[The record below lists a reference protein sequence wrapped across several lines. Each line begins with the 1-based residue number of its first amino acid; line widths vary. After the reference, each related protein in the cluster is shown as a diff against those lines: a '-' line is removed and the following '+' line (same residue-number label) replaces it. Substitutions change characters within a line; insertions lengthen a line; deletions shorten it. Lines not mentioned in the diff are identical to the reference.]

1 MLNCIHSS
9 SSLSSQVTTHTS
21 RSNLGT
27 HSSHY
32 GTMDSIKKDPSS
44 SEPSVSYRKRTT
56 PNTNPQ
62 KTHIDLNGVL
72 LEGDSS
78 DSSDLDMS
86 IN

>member
-1 MLNCIHSS
+1 
-9 SSLSSQVTTHTS
+9 
-21 RSNLGT
+21 
-27 HSSHY
+27 
-32 GTMDSIKKDPSS
+32 MDSIKNGTKDPSS
-44 SEPSVSYRKRTT
+44 SEPSVSYRKRRTT

-72 LEGDSS
+72 VEGGSS